1 MLSNH
6 KSYAKIALTITIFLT
21 MLLLAISCKECPTE
35 PDYDIYL
42 AVEDVAC
49 VWVTLKVTLPD
60 SGKIN
65 RFELDRNDST
75 VAAYTCY
82 DNDTLITDEGL
93 IPDKDYSYTVRFL
106 KDSKTKAESEPVTVH
121 TMPTTSHNFVWEIDT
136 LGNYGSYLN
145 DVWIIDENDIWV
157 VGYLRV
163 DDPDSSFDGTGQETF
178 NAARWDGEKWNLMRM
193 ERGAPMES
201 IWYFNENDIW
211 ATGGV
216 PIHWDGEEWT
226 FYHFWD
232 MGILDE
238 DDGGVNQI
246 WASSPINIYFVGR
259 FGSIVHYNG
268 STFRKIE
275 SGTGVKLRD
284 ISGSSDGEHVFVTG
298 YDNAGELSGQSV
310 ALELVGE
317 SCRILYQGNSYSGD
331 LMNGDY
337 GRFQAVEVFN
347 ETAYFS
353 TGGTWLVKYNFSNKI
368 TQIEGKY
375 SHFNEG
381 YCMATSAGNSAIDMF
396 LVCCWGPIFHYNGA
410 SWNIDMQITD
420 QFPLGILV
428 PHSIRI
434 SGDVV
439 AIAYELG
446 GWEYALVARGYRN
459 S

>member
-6 KSYAKIALTITIFLT
+6 MSYTKIALTITIFLT

-49 VWVTLKVTLPD
+49 IWVTLKVTLPD

-93 IPDKDYSYTVRFL
+93 IPDKDYSYTIRFL
-106 KDSKTKAESEPVTVH
+106 KDGKTKAESEPVTVH

-178 NAARWDGEKWNLMRM
+178 NAARWDGEKWNLMLIVN
-193 ERGAPMES
+193 PDPLYS
-201 IWYFNENDIW
+201 IFYFNENDMW
-211 ATGGV
+211 MSNGL
-216 PIHWDGEEWT
+216 PIHWDGNNWT
-226 FYHFWD
+226 LYHIQQ
-232 MGILDE
+232 MGISANVEYGIWGTSSLD
-238 DDGGVNQI
+238 
-246 WASSPINIYFVGR
+246 IYFVGR

-275 SGTGVKLRD
+275 SGTGVKLRN

-446 GWEYALVARGYRN
+446 SWEYALVARGYRN
-459 S
+459 

>member
-1 MLSNH
+1 MPFNN
-6 KSYAKIALTITIFLT
+6 KSYIKIALTTTILLT
-21 MLLLAISCKECPTE
+21 ILLLAISCKECPTE

-49 VWVTLKVTLPD
+49 VWVTLKITLPD

-82 DNDTLITDEGL
+82 DDDTLITDEGL

-106 KDSKTKAESEPVTVH
+106 KDGKTKAESEPVTVH
-121 TMPTTSHNFVWEIDT
+121 TMPTTSHDFVWEIDT

-275 SGTGVKLRD
+275 SGTDIGLTDVQGYSDNKILVCGYNRTDGRCILLSGNNLRLKKIYESND
-284 ISGSSDGEHVFVTG
+284 
-298 YDNAGELSGQSV
+298 YDYHSRVELSSVFQSIWIC
-310 ALELVGE
+310 ENQ
-317 SCRILYQGNSYSGD
+317 LY
-331 LMNGDY
+331 
-337 GRFQAVEVFN
+337 
-347 ETAYFS
+347 
-353 TGGTWLVKYNFSNKI
+353 I
-368 TQIEGKY
+368 
-375 SHFNEG
+375 
-381 YCMATSAGNSAIDMF
+381 ATSAGFWHQSISSKKGLLCLWTEVIEHRIWPNCIRGTAHNNIFIVSDM
-396 LVCCWGPIFHYNGA
+396 GDIIHYNGVTFENYIGTQGIEYGPPQLYSVDCKDNLVVA
-410 SWNIDMQITD
+410 C
-420 QFPLGILV
+420 GIL
-428 PHSIRI
+428 
-434 SGDVV
+434 
-439 AIAYELG
+439 
-446 GWEYALVARGYRN
+446 N
-459 S
+459 STYQGIVYKGRH

>member
-6 KSYAKIALTITIFLT
+6 MSYTKIALTITIFLT

-49 VWVTLKVTLPD
+49 IWVTLKVTLPD

-93 IPDKDYSYTVRFL
+93 IPDKDYSYTIRFL
-106 KDSKTKAESEPVTVH
+106 KDGKTKAESEPVTVH

-178 NAARWDGEKWNLMRM
+178 NAARWDGEKWNLMQIHNNSPLY
-193 ERGAPMES
+193 G
-201 IWYFNENDIW
+201 IWHFNDNDIW
-211 ATGGV
+211 VSSGF
-216 PIHWDGEEWT
+216 PKHWDGNQWT
-226 FYHFWD
+226 MYHLQD
-232 MGILDE
+232 MGLGAE
-238 DDGGVNQI
+238 VSTEYI
-246 WASSPINIYFVGR
+246 WASSPSDIYFVGIK
-259 FGSIVHYNG
+259 GSIVHYNG

-275 SGTGVKLRD
+275 SGTGVKLRN

-298 YDNAGELSGQSV
+298 YDLS
-310 ALELVGE
+310 L
-317 SCRILYQGNSYSGD
+317 IH
-331 LMNGDY
+331 
-337 GRFQAVEVFN
+337 
-347 ETAYFS
+347 
-353 TGGTWLVKYNFSNKI
+353 I
-368 TQIEGKY
+368 
-375 SHFNEG
+375 
-381 YCMATSAGNSAIDMF
+381 
-396 LVCCWGPIFHYNGA
+396 
-410 SWNIDMQITD
+410 
-420 QFPLGILV
+420 
-428 PHSIRI
+428 
-434 SGDVV
+434 
-439 AIAYELG
+439 
-446 GWEYALVARGYRN
+446 
-459 S
+459 